1 MVKLSMAARRK
12 SDKEALAQIK
22 VLVLV
27 VPVRRLEEVA
37 GGLQDLFISCNLW

>member
-1 MVKLSMAARRK
+1 MVTLSMAARRK
-12 SDKEALAQIK
+12 IDKEALAQIK
-22 VLVLV
+22 VLVL